1 MASPILSQISLFPYD
16 FAPSGWKYCD
26 GSKLPKSDYF
36 DLYEILQDSFG
47 GDDQSFG
54 LPDLRDITPPNC
66 HYCMKVT
73 GDFPVGS
80 YPGITGETFFF
91 ASLGPTPSNM
101 LECAGQPLA
110 KGKHQYLET
119 FMGTRF
125 GGGPT
130 TYNMPNLR
138 TKSPMGLNYLLTVD
152 GSYPESSPVRD
163 SFLGE
168 LFLVPFEL
176 SRNIYLTLCN
186 GKEMYAP
193 QQPYLYQLLGNR
205 FGGTNPRFN
214 LPDLR
219 GAAPSQFNY
228 YLNLGGAMPPKP

>member
-1 MASPILSQISLFPYD
+1 MASSMLGQITLFPYD
-16 FAPSGWKYCD
+16 FAPSGWKFCD

-36 DLYEILQDSFG
+36 WLYEVLQDTFG
-47 GDDQSFG
+47 GDDLYVY
-54 LPDLRDITPPNC
+54 LPDLRDIAPPNC

-80 YPGITGETFFF
+80 YPGLTGETFFL
-91 ASLGPTPSNM
+91 ATSAPTPPNM
-101 LECAGQPLA
+101 KECAGQALP
-110 KGKHQYLET
+110 KGRYQYLET
-119 FMGTRF
+119 YMGTRF

-130 TYNMPNLR
+130 TFNMPDLR
-138 TKSPMGLNYLLTVD
+138 TKSPMGLNYLLPVD
-152 GSYPESSPVRD
+152 GSSPDSSPLRD

-176 SRNIYLTLCN
+176 SRNIYLTLCD
-186 GKEMYAP
+186 GKELYA
-193 QQPYLYQLLGNR
+193 QTQPYLYQLLGNR
-205 FGGTNPRFN
+205 FGGTNPRFA

-228 YLNLGGAMPPKP
+228 YLNLGGTVPPRP